1 MAARLPSIYAIIQ
14 KLANIFARK
23 CNLLLVVE
31 PIVVVRVE
39 VRDDSASL
47 SLSQVMHTIISAQKK
62 TITS

>member
-14 KLANIFARK
+14 KLVNIFARK

-39 VRDDSASL
+39 VGDDSTSL
-47 SLSQVMHTIISAQKK
+47 SLSQVMHTVISAQTK
-62 TITS
+62 TIKS